1 MAKIKRLDG
10 GKIRM
15 TVQQIMD
22 HTGLGRA
29 AVNHRLKQSKKSE
42 VVLAPKGKH
51 VIGGYKKAAD
61 LEKQKAKLQMSDV
74 YTIRKMVKRRK
85 MSVDTQNKVILTVAI
100 IWTIGFVVEVA
111 AIVYFVMISHQLGSR
126 FIWALIITNL

>member
-1 MAKIKRLDG
+1 MAKIKRIIRLDG

-22 HTGLGRA
+22 HTRLGRA

-51 VIGGYKKAAD
+51 VIGGYRKKSD
-61 LEKQKAKLQMSDV
+61 LQMSDV
-74 YTIRKMVKRRK
+74 CKNPEKVEKKKKAEQIKKNHPFYRT
-85 MSVDTQNKVILTVAI
+85 DTEEGKLHRLLFGK
-100 IWTIGFVVEVA
+100 WFKGEK
-111 AIVYFVMISHQLGSR
+111 
-126 FIWALIITNL
+126 

>member
-1 MAKIKRLDG
+1 MGRKQQIIRLDG

-22 HTGLGRA
+22 HTRLGRA

-51 VIGGYKKAAD
+51 VIGGYKKTAD
-61 LEKQKAKLQMSDV
+61 LEMSDL
-74 YTIRKMVKRRK
+74 YK
-85 MSVDTQNKVILTVAI
+85 NPEKVAKKKKAQEIKKNHPYYDSGEKGKLHRLLFGK
-100 IWTIGFVVEVA
+100 WFKGEK
-111 AIVYFVMISHQLGSR
+111 
-126 FIWALIITNL
+126 